1 MPRNRII
8 SQSET
13 LYVGPS
19 PATGF
24 HFITG
29 AIPTGTWSTNNPLF
43 RTRVRELYRVQS
55 INHNYNLGNLTPIQQ
70 FGELN
75 AIDYVA
81 TDTPVVG
88 LSYNYLLTNFVN
100 ERAMGLT
107 LSSGSLVGALSGI
120 LNKTDDEKNYFIL
133 TRSEGSDVHG
143 NNVAFNGESASE
155 YITAIGNGFITNYSV
170 EAAVGGLPTVS
181 VSVEASNM
189 NVDPAD
195 RNILNYIPAIDPTN
209 GAIFSNRHYALPS
222 GFTSYSGQAINS
234 TLQSLSAI
242 KPGDITVTLD
252 YTDQLGASKEDL
264 KIQSFQLQI
273 PLSREPINKLGNKF
287 AFAREIQ
294 FPLNATLSVNA
305 LVGDLKTGSVVAM
318 FNDCAARTYGATVR
332 LNNPCGTDTVA
343 AYILR
348 GGQFVGQ
355 EISSSV
361 GANKTVTLNFQFP
374 IGGPTATG
382 ANVFLSGISYDP
394 AVFPVPMA
402 YTFA

>member
-1 MPRNRII
+1 MSRNRII

-19 PATGF
+19 PATGY
-24 HFITG
+24 HFISGGVKVPSWTS
-29 AIPTGTWSTNNPLF
+29 AHPLI
-43 RTRVRELYRVQS
+43 RTQVRELYRVQS
-55 INHNYNLGNLTPIQQ
+55 INHNYNLGNLTPVQQ

-107 LSSGSLVGALSGI
+107 ISSGNLVGTLSGI

-143 NNVAFNGESASE
+143 NNVPFQSESASE

-170 EAAVGGLPTVS
+170 EGAVGGLPTVS

-189 NVDPAD
+189 NVDSAD
-195 RNILNYIPAIDPTN
+195 WNELNYIPAINPTN
-209 GAIFSNRHYALPS
+209 GSVFSSVHYSLPS
-222 GFTSYSGQAINS
+222 GFTSYSGQSINS

-252 YTDQLGASKEDL
+252 YTDQVGASKEDL
-264 KIQSFQLQI
+264 KIQSFQLQL
-273 PLSREPINKLGNKF
+273 PLSREPINKLGSKF

-294 FPLNATLSVNA
+294 FPLNATLSINA

-318 FNDCAARTYGATVR
+318 FNDCATRTYGATVK

-355 EISSSV
+355 EVSSSV

-382 ANVFLSGISYDP
+382 ANVFLSGISYNP
-394 AVFPVPMA
+394 NEYPLPMA
-402 YTFA
+402 YSFA